1 MHNCK
6 DDDKEEI
13 FDEEEFYDDEQE
25 QDDYD
30 DEYSYLLDDEEDEKD
45 DVVIDEDNNEGKK
58 RRRSDSKKKGSFI
71 STILEWLIT
80 IVAALII
87 SFLINKFL
95 IFKVYIPSES
105 MYPTLKVKDQLFVT
119 KMYSRDSIQRGDI
132 LVFFSDEFNEL
143 LIKRVIGLPGDDI
156 VVKASGEVLVNGE
169 VLEET
174 YVVQKD
180 ETAIFDLEFKVP
192 EDKYFFL
199 GDNRANSLDSRYWS
213 EPYIDFEDIRG
224 EARIIIYP
232 FNRIRILK

>member
-1 MHNCK
+1 MRDYK
-6 DDDKEEI
+6 DDHEDKEEL
-13 FDEEEFYDDEQE
+13 FDDDDLYNEQE
-25 QDDYD
+25 
-30 DEYSYLLDDEEDEKD
+30 DEYSYLLEDEEEEKK
-45 DVVIDEDNNEGKK
+45 IEEEKPARGNKG
-58 RRRSDSKKKGSFI
+58 SKKKGSFI
-71 STILEWLIT
+71 STILEWVIT
-80 IVAALII
+80 IVAALLI

-119 KMYSRDSIQRGDI
+119 KMYGRDSIQRGDV

-156 VVKASGEVLVNGE
+156 IVKSSGEVLINGE
-169 VLEET
+169 VLKED

-199 GDNRANSLDSRYWS
+199 GDNRANSLDSRYWND
-213 EPYIDFEDIRG
+213 PYIDFEDIRG

-232 FNRIRILK
+232 FNRIKILK

>member
-45 DVVIDEDNNEGKK
+45 DVVIYEDNEGEK

>member
-13 FDEEEFYDDEQE
+13 FDDEEFYDDEQE

-45 DVVIDEDNNEGKK
+45 DVVIYEDNEGKK

>member
-25 QDDYD
+25 QDDYY

>member
-1 MHNCK
+1 MSDR
-6 DDDKEEI
+6 DDDKEEV
-13 FDEEEFYDDEQE
+13 FDQESFYEDDQE
-25 QDDYD
+25 DFT
-30 DEYSYLLDDEEDEKD
+30 DEYAYLLDDDIEQNDEIEEIKKEEE
-45 DVVIDEDNNEGKK
+45 VKK
-58 RRRSDSKKKGSFI
+58 RRRSNPSKHKGGFLT
-71 STILEWLIT
+71 TILEWLIT
-80 IVAALII
+80 IVAALVI

-119 KMYSRDSIQRGDI
+119 KMYNKNTIQRGDV

-169 VLEET
+169 VLEEK

-180 ETAIFDLEFKVP
+180 EAAIFDLDFKVP
-192 EDKYFFL
+192 ENKYFFL
-199 GDNRANSLDSRYWS
+199 GDNRANSLDSRYWN
-213 EPYIDFEDIRG
+213 EPYIDFENIRG

-232 FNRIRILK
+232 FNRIKLLT

>member
-45 DVVIDEDNNEGKK
+45 DVVIDEDNEGKK

-169 VLEET
+169 VLEEE

>member
-1 MHNCK
+1 
-6 DDDKEEI
+6 
-13 FDEEEFYDDEQE
+13 
-25 QDDYD
+25 
-30 DEYSYLLDDEEDEKD
+30 
-45 DVVIDEDNNEGKK
+45 
-58 RRRSDSKKKGSFI
+58 
-71 STILEWLIT
+71 
-80 IVAALII
+80 
-87 SFLINKFL
+87 
-95 IFKVYIPSES
+95 

>member
-25 QDDYD
+25 QNDYD

-45 DVVIDEDNNEGKK
+45 DVVIDEDNESKK
-58 RRRSDSKKKGSFI
+58 RRKSDSKKKGSFI

-80 IVAALII
+80 IIAALII

-169 VLEET
+169 VLEEG

>member
-1 MHNCK
+1 MRDYK
-6 DDDKEEI
+6 DDHEDKEEVLEDKEEL
-13 FDEEEFYDDEQE
+13 FDDEELFEENE
-25 QDDYD
+25 
-30 DEYSYLLDDEEDEKD
+30 DEYSYLLEDEEEEEK
-45 DVVIDEDNNEGKK
+45 IEKEREKNKK
-58 RRRSDSKKKGSFI
+58 KNASKKKGGI
-71 STILEWLIT
+71 VSTVLEWAIT
-80 IVAALII
+80 IVAALLI

-119 KMYSRDSIQRGDI
+119 KMYSKDSIQRGDV

-143 LIKRVIGLPGDDI
+143 LIKRVIGLPGDEVI
-156 VVKASGEVLVNGE
+156 VKSSGEVVVNGE
-169 VLEET
+169 VLKED

-192 EDKYFFL
+192 EGKYFFL
-199 GDNRANSLDSRYWS
+199 GDNRANSLDSRYWN

-232 FNRIRILK
+232 FSRIRWLK

>member
-45 DVVIDEDNNEGKK
+45 DVVIYEDNEGKK

-156 VVKASGEVLVNGE
+156 VVKASWEVLVNGE

>member
-45 DVVIDEDNNEGKK
+45 DVVIYEDNEGKK

-232 FNRIRILK
+232 FNRIRIVK

>member
-45 DVVIDEDNNEGKK
+45 DVVIYEDNEGKK
-58 RRRSDSKKKGSFI
+58 KRRSDSKKKGSFI

>member
-45 DVVIDEDNNEGKK
+45 DVVIYEDNEGKK

-119 KMYSRDSIQRGDI
+119 KMYSRDSIQIGDI

>member
-45 DVVIDEDNNEGKK
+45 DVVIDEGNEGKK

>member
-1 MHNCK
+1 MRDYK
-6 DDDKEEI
+6 DDHEDKEEVLEDKEDL
-13 FDEEEFYDDEQE
+13 FDDEELFEENE
-25 QDDYD
+25 
-30 DEYSYLLDDEEDEKD
+30 DEYSYLLEDEEEEEK
-45 DVVIDEDNNEGKK
+45 IEKEREKNKK
-58 RRRSDSKKKGSFI
+58 KNASKKKGGI
-71 STILEWLIT
+71 VSTVLEWAIT
-80 IVAALII
+80 IVAALLI

-119 KMYSRDSIQRGDI
+119 KMYSKDSIQRGDV

-143 LIKRVIGLPGDDI
+143 LIKRVIGLPGDEVI
-156 VVKASGEVLVNGE
+156 VKSSGEVVVNGE
-169 VLEET
+169 VLKED

-192 EDKYFFL
+192 EGKYFFL
-199 GDNRANSLDSRYWS
+199 GDNRANSLDSRYWN

-232 FNRIRILK
+232 FSRIRWLK

>member
-45 DVVIDEDNNEGKK
+45 DVVIDEDNEGKK
-58 RRRSDSKKKGSFI
+58 KRRSDSKKKGSFI

>member
-45 DVVIDEDNNEGKK
+45 DVVIDEDNEGKK

>member
-45 DVVIDEDNNEGKK
+45 DVVIYEDNEGKK

-119 KMYSRDSIQRGDI
+119 KMYGRDSIQRGDI

>member
-25 QDDYD
+25 QYDYD

-143 LIKRVIGLPGDDI
+143 LIKRVIGLSGDDI

>member
-45 DVVIDEDNNEGKK
+45 DVVIDEDNEGKK

-169 VLEET
+169 VLEEE

-199 GDNRANSLDSRYWS
+199 GDNRSNSLDSRYWS

>member
-45 DVVIDEDNNEGKK
+45 DVVIYEDNEGKK

-180 ETAIFDLEFKVP
+180 ETAIYDLEFKLP
-192 EDKYFFL
+192 
-199 GDNRANSLDSRYWS
+199 
-213 EPYIDFEDIRG
+213 
-224 EARIIIYP
+224 
-232 FNRIRILK
+232 

>member
-25 QDDYD
+25 QYDYD

-156 VVKASGEVLVNGE
+156 VVKASGEILVNGE

>member
-45 DVVIDEDNNEGKK
+45 DVVIYEDNEGKK
-58 RRRSDSKKKGSFI
+58 RRRTDSKKKGSFI

>member
-45 DVVIDEDNNEGKK
+45 DVVIYEDNEGKK

>member
-45 DVVIDEDNNEGKK
+45 DVVIDEDNEGKK
-58 RRRSDSKKKGSFI
+58 NRRSDSKKKGSFI